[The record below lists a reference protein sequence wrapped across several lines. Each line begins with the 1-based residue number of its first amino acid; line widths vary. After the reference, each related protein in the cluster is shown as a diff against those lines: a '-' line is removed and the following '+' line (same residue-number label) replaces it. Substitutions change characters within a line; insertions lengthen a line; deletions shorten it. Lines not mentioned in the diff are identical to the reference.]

1 MDENEKKFEEES
13 AENIIA
19 TLREAFQD
27 EAYELLGELEN
38 ALLELEETPDDGELI
53 GRVFRVMHTI
63 KGSGSACGL
72 NDVAAFTHEL
82 ETFFDTVRK
91 GKISVTKEIV
101 DLTLKARDQIKAMF
115 DAYYRGGSADTVS
128 AGDIAASFKNLL
140 PLSGG
145 KQIAASPSGCHHHE
159 NAGSS
164 PVVFGKNVTYRIRF
178 RPAQDI
184 LSQGVNPV
192 SLLDELRRLGYCKVV
207 AQTDAIPNLED
218 FNPEC
223 CYTYWD
229 VILTTRQG
237 MNAIKDVFIFVKDTS
252 ELKVDVI
259 DEDGRLDDQKS
270 YKRLAE
276 ILVERGDL
284 THDDLQKALKTKKL
298 IGEMLVEAGVV
309 VPGHV
314 ESALVEQQH
323 VRDIREKR
331 QSIESSSSIRV
342 STSKLDSL
350 VDLVSEMVTVQA
362 RFSQAAALSDNP
374 QLLSIAEEVERLVG
388 ELRDNTMS
396 IRMMPIG
403 TTFNRFKRVVR
414 DLSSELGK
422 ETELVTDGA
431 ETELD
436 KTVIERL
443 SDPLV
448 HLIRNCIDH
457 GIEPPEV
464 RTAAGKPRQ
473 GAVHLSATHSGAH
486 VLIQIRD
493 DGAGLDANG
502 IRAKAM
508 EKGLIDGNAPGLLDR
523 ELFQFILAPG
533 FSTAKKVTGVSGRGV
548 GLDVVKKAI
557 DALRGSME
565 ISSQRGLGTTITLKL
580 PLTLAII
587 DGFLT
592 KIGAEYFVFPLS
604 LVEECVELTR
614 EGVNNSHGRNIANV
628 RGDIVPYIRLRERF
642 SIDGELPSIEQIVI
656 TRVEDKRVGFV
667 VDHIIGGHQTVIKN
681 LGGFYRNVEG
691 ISGATILGDGT
702 VALILDVP
710 KLARLAEVQEK
721 EEVNTVAAGRNGYR
735 KLL

>member
-1 MDENEKKFEEES
+1 MDADGKRFEEES

-19 TLREAFQD
+19 KLKEAFKD
-27 EAYELLGELEN
+27 EAYELLAELES
-38 ALLELEETPDDGELI
+38 ALLELEKTPDDGELI
-53 GRVFRVMHTI
+53 DRVFRAMHTI

-72 NDVAAFTHEL
+72 SDVAAFTHEL
-82 ETFFDTVRK
+82 ETFFDKVRK
-91 GKISVTKEIV
+91 GKVSVTKKIV
-101 DLTLKARDQIKAMF
+101 DLTLQARDQIKAMF
-115 DAYYRGGSADTVS
+115 DAHYRGGSADTVS
-128 AGDIAASFKNLL
+128 AREIAASFNKLL
-140 PLSGG
+140 PHTRD
-145 KQIAASPSGCHHHE
+145 KQTAASPSGPPRHHE

-164 PVVFGKNVTYRIRF
+164 QAVPGKNVTYRIRF

-192 SLLDELRRLGYCKVV
+192 SLLDELRRLGYCRIV
-207 AQTDAIPNLED
+207 AQTDAVPNLED
-218 FNPEC
+218 FNPEL

-229 VILTTRQG
+229 AILTTRQG
-237 MNAIKDVFIFVKDTS
+237 INAIKDVFIFVRDTS

-259 DEDGRLDDQKS
+259 DEDGRLDDEKS
-270 YKRLAE
+270 YKRLSE

-284 THDDLQKALKTKKL
+284 TPDDLQKTLKAKKL
-298 IGEMLVEAGVV
+298 IGEMLVEAGLVA
-309 VPGHV
+309 PGHV

-331 QSIESSSSIRV
+331 QGVESSSSIRV
-342 STSKLDSL
+342 STHKLDSL
-350 VDLVSEMVTVQA
+350 VNLVSEMVTVQA

-374 QLLSIAEEVERLVG
+374 HLLSIAEEVERLTG
-388 ELRDNTMS
+388 ELRDNAMS

-403 TTFNRFKRVVR
+403 TTFSKFTRLVR
-414 DLSSELGK
+414 DLSRELGK
-422 ETELVTDGA
+422 EAELITEGA

-443 SDPLV
+443 SDPLI

-457 GIEPPEV
+457 GIELPET
-464 RTAAGKPRQ
+464 RKAAGKPRQ
-473 GAVHLSATHSGAH
+473 GVIRLSAIHSGAH

-493 DGAGLDANG
+493 DGAGLDKET

-508 EKGLIDGNAPGLLDR
+508 EKGLIEGNTADLSDR
-523 ELFQFILAPG
+523 HLFQLILGPG

-548 GLDVVKKAI
+548 GLDVVKRAI
-557 DALRGSME
+557 DALRGSIE

-592 KIGAEYFVFPLS
+592 KIGAECFVFPLS

-614 EGVNNSHGRNIANV
+614 QGVNNACGRNIANV
-628 RGDIVPYIRLRERF
+628 RGEIVPYIRLRERF
-642 SIDGELPSIEQIVI
+642 SINGEPPPIEQIVI
-656 TRVEDKRVGFV
+656 TRVEDTRVGFV

-702 VALILDVP
+702 VALILNVP
-710 KLARLAEVQEK
+710 KLVQSSEK
-721 EEVNTVAAGRNGYR
+721 EEIQ
-735 KLL
+735 LLRG